1 MNNTPRRARR
11 LGLMLWPVPG
21 LGAGFERGRWAES
34 QGYDDLWL
42 ADAEGLEDPL
52 TLAAALG
59 VVCDKVRLCTGIVP
73 VFNRPPALLATAVT
87 AAEARAP
94 GRVVLGLG
102 ASTPNMIE
110 RWYGLAYDKPL
121 TRVRETVALLRQ
133 ILAGEKTAF
142 EGQTLRS
149 HGFRLQSPPTQAV
162 PLVLGAIGGKM
173 LELAGEVAD
182 GVLLND
188 FTPPDRMAYAL
199 ERLDVGAKRAGRR
212 VEDLEI
218 IKRRALYLTD
228 DTASGLEYFRQHL
241 AFYAS
246 AAQYQ
251 NVMCELGYREAV
263 EEARAGYATR
273 DRARITAAITDDIVQ
288 RIFSFGT
295 DAHCRSLVAADF
307 AAGVDTLIVSPQGGT
322 AESFARGAEAF
333 LPTVFKRDSHA

>member
-1 MNNTPRRARR
+1 
-11 LGLMLWPVPG
+11 MLWPVPG
-21 LGAGFERGRWAES
+21 LDAGFERGRWAET

-59 VVCDKVRLCTGIVP
+59 VACSKVRLCTGIVP
-73 VFNRPPALLATAVT
+73 VFNRPPALLATAVI

-94 GRVVLGLG
+94 GRLVLGLG

-133 ILAGEKTAF
+133 ILAGEKTAYQ
-142 EGQTLRS
+142 GQTLRS
-149 HGFRLQSPPTQAV
+149 HGFRLQSLPSQPV

-188 FTPPDRMAYAL
+188 FTPPDRLAYAM
-199 ERLDVGAKRAGRR
+199 ERLDAGAKRAGRR

-228 DTASGLEYFRQHL
+228 DAAGGLEYFRQHL

-251 NVMCELGYREAV
+251 NVMRELGYSHAV
-263 EEARAGYATR
+263 EEARAGYAAR
-273 DRARITAAITDDIVQ
+273 DRGRITAAITDDIVH
-288 RIFSFGT
+288 RIFSFGSE
-295 DAHCRSLVAADF
+295 AHCRALVAADY
-307 AAGVDTLIVSPQGGT
+307 AAGVDTVIVSPQGGT
-322 AESFARGAEAF
+322 TESFARGAAAF
-333 LPTVFKRDSHA
+333 LPMVFDRQARP

>member
-1 MNNTPRRARR
+1 MSRERR
-11 LGLMLWPVPG
+11 LGLMLWPQPG
-21 LGAGFERGRWAES
+21 LDAGFERGLWAEA

-59 VVCDKVRLCTGIVP
+59 VACKKVRLCTGIVP
-73 VFNRPPALLATAVT
+73 VFNRPPPLLATAVV

-94 GRVVLGLG
+94 GRLVLGLG

-110 RWYGLAYDKPL
+110 RWYGLHYDRPL
-121 TRVRETVALLRQ
+121 TRVRETVELLRQ
-133 ILAGEKTAF
+133 VLAGGKTAYD
-142 EGQTLRS
+142 GATLRS
-149 HGFRLQSPPTQAV
+149 HGFQLKSRPSAPV
-162 PLVLGAIGGKM
+162 PIVLGAIGGKM

-188 FTPPDRMAYAL
+188 FTPPDRLGYAL

-218 IKRRALYLTD
+218 IKRRALYFTD
-228 DTASGLEYFRQHL
+228 DDQAGLEYCRQHL

-246 AAQYQ
+246 AQQYQ
-251 NVMCELGYREAV
+251 NVLLELGYRDAV

-273 DRARITAAITDDIVQ
+273 DRLRITRAIGDDMVR
-288 RIFSFGT
+288 RIFSFGD
-295 DAHCRSLVAADF
+295 DAHCRALVAADF
-307 AAGVDTLIVSPQGGT
+307 AAGVNSIVVSPQGDS
-322 AESFARGAEAF
+322 AEAFARGAKAF
-333 LPTVFKRDSHA
+333 AR